1 VFTNEIM
8 AQNQEFMVN
17 PEITN
22 NAELLAS
29 WKPKKGFFGKPKPAP
44 PVISSLFI
52 IRTEQT
58 VDALDGEVKI
68 GEVTLAPNTAIL
80 SFIVDG
86 FVEAFVLLNSVI
98 HIAQSRK
105 KKEGWGVIVEM
116 TILRGRPIVVE
127 EGIDNQM
134 IEHIIKRLESV
145 ATTHVEIARN

>member
-1 VFTNEIM
+1 
-8 AQNQEFMVN
+8 MVN
-17 PEITN
+17 PKITN

-29 WKPKKGFFGKPKPAP
+29 WKPKKGFFGKSKPTP

-68 GEVTLAPNTAIL
+68 GEVKIGEVTLVPNTAVMSCI
-80 SFIVDG
+80 IDG
-86 FVEAFVLLNSVI
+86 FVEVFVLLNSVI
-98 HIAQSRK
+98 HISQSRK

-116 TILRGRPIVVE
+116 TIFRGRPIVVE
-127 EGIDNQM
+127 EGIDDQM

-145 ATTHVEIARN
+145 ATTHVEITRN

>member
-1 VFTNEIM
+1 M

-29 WKPKKGFFGKPKPAP
+29 WKPKKGFFGKPKPTP
-44 PVISSLFI
+44 PVIFSLFI

-68 GEVTLAPNTAIL
+68 GEVILVPNTAVL
-80 SFIVDG
+80 SCIIDG
-86 FVEAFVLLNSVI
+86 FVEVFVLLNSVI
-98 HIAQSRK
+98 HIAQSQK

-116 TILRGRPIVVE
+116 TIFGGRLMVVE
-127 EGIDNQM
+127 EGIDDQM